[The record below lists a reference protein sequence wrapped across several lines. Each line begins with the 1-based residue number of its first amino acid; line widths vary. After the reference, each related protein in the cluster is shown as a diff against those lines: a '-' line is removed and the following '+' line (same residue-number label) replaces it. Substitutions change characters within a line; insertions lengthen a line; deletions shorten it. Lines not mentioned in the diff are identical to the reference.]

1 VFFSSR
7 GISSRAT
14 GTGIVL
20 DSSSHILTSNHL
32 LQGCDSLLLRH
43 ENLVLRARKGPVDE
57 KLDLA
62 ILIPETGF
70 PAEPVIFRNARP
82 VPGEPVVIAGFPRE
96 VVGQGLLKA
105 VSAEIATVRDPSLQE
120 GMMRLTQGLS
130 QGASGGPVLDRSG
143 RVIGILSGLLVNS
156 RSGKPVD
163 APGVAVRG
171 EAVQAFLKRAGVRFR
186 IGGEKLATVPAIAR
200 QAARQVVMIECSG
213 R

>member
-1 VFFSSR
+1 
-7 GISSRAT
+7 
-14 GTGIVL
+14 
-20 DSSSHILTSNHL
+20 
-32 LQGCDSLLLRH
+32 
-43 ENLVLRARKGPVDE
+43 
-57 KLDLA
+57 
-62 ILIPETGF
+62 
-70 PAEPVIFRNARP
+70 
-82 VPGEPVVIAGFPRE
+82 
-96 VVGQGLLKA
+96 LLKA

-156 RSGKPVD
+156 RNGKPVD

-171 EAVQAFLKRAGVRFR
+171 EALQAFLKRAGVRFR